1 MKNKKPFANAAALKE
16 PGVIG
21 VASELVTVDKEYE
34 GLTNY
39 LLGRTLVVDHI
50 DHGIAIARKYQYTIR
65 MVTIEGESLNP
76 GGSLT
81 GGAFKNNSNLLGRRR
96 EIDELQNSVELLK
109 KRSGKEAGR
118 AGRIPGKE
126 KPFP

>member
-1 MKNKKPFANAAALKE
+1 M
-16 PGVIG
+16 
-21 VASELVTVDKEYE
+21 TVDKEYE

-76 GGSLT
+76 GGSVDRWCVQD
-81 GGAFKNNSNLLGRRR
+81 NSNLRGAP
-96 EIDELQNSVELLK
+96 
-109 KRSGKEAGR
+109 KRDR
-118 AGRIPGKE
+118 
-126 KPFP
+126 